1 MSIKKGGNINI
12 SSYKNI
18 KDIRKITDVVKR
30 RTVLLTLR
38 NRFGTLKMMAS
49 SLKTNEDAIRTLMAE
64 SGVYPFFKSEEEN
77 IFIIFLN
84 FFVRKFQ
91 TFEDF
96 KIAVKSEF
104 SGCEFQS
111 IQEFFEWLEKVYR
124 EKTNSDKKLNP
135 ITVQEFA
142 RTLNYLNL
150 AFNMGTAK
158 YKPSM
163 NIFSLFGWNDEK
175 KEKEEKEEITI
186 ESEPTTATK
195 SIIAGKD
202 DIEWAHVNRILKQYP
217 NGRFFEDGPNIDFFS
232 FSYGERCKYL
242 QAITKNCNKGTETR
256 KIIDM
261 LNIKLK
267 YSALGGE
274 PNKLLFV
281 LAHKYVGYN
290 DKIRELMDEKKDLNN
305 VQNFIIDKI
314 VEFKFDVKEFVLWT
328 EKYFGINVFSKN
340 IDTDKG
346 IIKSMNTVKVFM
358 KRHFGLEIQYGS
370 DGNNIDKRAIRSV
383 HKQTYQSICSQSETK
398 YPATAGY
405 EYSDEKNISSPK
417 NFFYIYKTEYKTED
431 KEAEDK
437 GVDKKQENITNIT
450 SKENEEI
457 KEIESV
463 TSVLNN
469 YFRKDLEEI
478 IASEISKVMH
488 YYKIYYVNV
497 YNKLH
502 DIGKY
507 DLTEFPR
514 ETIRKYI
521 NDILT
526 EYKNEYIIQQY
537 NIGNGNEYWEISK
550 SRHKEIVPTEVQKEV
565 KITNDSNANTNSIFL
580 PSISTEIFDIE
591 NDEQIMELVK
601 IIKSKLI
608 KFRSVNSECSVTFT
622 VQKKG
627 KE

>member
-1 MSIKKGGNINI
+1 MANKKGNVNV

-18 KDIRKITDVVKR
+18 KDVRKITDIVKR
-30 RTVLLTLR
+30 RTVLLALR

-49 SLKTNEDAIRTLMAE
+49 SLKTNEDAVRTLMAE

-77 IFIIFLN
+77 IFIVFLN

-96 KIAVKSEF
+96 KIAVKNEF

-111 IQEFFEWLEKVYR
+111 IQEFFEWLEKTYK
-124 EKTNSDKKLNP
+124 EKNNIDKKLNP

-142 RTLNYLNL
+142 RTLSYLNL
-150 AFNMGTAK
+150 AFNMGKTK
-158 YKPSM
+158 YKPTM
-163 NIFSLFGWNDEK
+163 NIFSLFGWEEK
-175 KEKEEKEEITI
+175 KEKEEKQEIAV
-186 ESEPTTATK
+186 ESESTTTK
-195 SIIAGKD
+195 TKTIIAGKD
-202 DIEWAHVNRILKQYP
+202 EIEWAHVNRILKQYP

-256 KIIDM
+256 KILDM

-290 DKIRELMDEKKDLNN
+290 DKIRELMDEKKNLNN

-314 VEFKFDVKEFVLWT
+314 IELKFDVKEFVLWA

-358 KRHFGLEIQYGS
+358 KRHFGIEIQYGS

-405 EYSDEKNISSPK
+405 EYSEEKNISSPK

-431 KEAEDK
+431 KGTEDK
-437 GVDKKQENITNIT
+437 GVDKKQETNITNVA
-450 SKENEEI
+450 SKENEI

-469 YFRKDLEEI
+469 YFKKDLEEI
-478 IASEISKVMH
+478 IAAEISKVMH
-488 YYKIYYVNV
+488 YYKIYYINI

-521 NDILT
+521 NDILSN
-526 EYKNEYIIQQY
+526 YKNEYIIQQY
-537 NIGNGNEYWEISK
+537 NIGSGNEYWEVSK

-565 KITNDSNANTNSIFL
+565 QITNDNNANSSIFL

-591 NDEQIMELVK
+591 SEEQIIELVK

-608 KFRSVNSECSVTFT
+608 KFRSVNNECSVTFT
-622 VQKKG
+622 VQKKR